1 MHSDLTGRIPIKEHI
16 ENIRR
21 ILRAV
26 KEFDK
31 TYFATACMVHMINAA
46 VPNLTLL
53 LSAWLLDGMA
63 QGKGFQELF
72 SVAAGAMLVIFILHL
87 LASEVWNR
95 LEVRREQIYWKYH
108 CSTEEK
114 MLEIDYSRLD
124 DPVVKD
130 LKKRM
135 QSDMNWGAG
144 LYSVFWQGNL
154 LLYRIFHLLFGCMVA
169 LPVLSRLFYSD
180 SLLKGCIL
188 FLLLM
193 ILIICSILSN
203 HYQKKVTSYQYYKPK
218 TEEEYEQWCC
228 GSWALA
234 TGESFNYQNG
244 KDVRIYDSYD
254 LFKSHSTD
262 KSTNDCT
269 RNFMFGMARAEATSG
284 LFSAAGRGITDCGS
298 FLVVGLSALAGNL
311 SLGNIVRLAGCLQGV
326 ISDIGNLFFELSN
339 FALTARKHRST
350 LDLLQIE
357 NEMYKGKLPVEKRQD
372 NEYQI
377 EFRNV
382 SFRYPGSEQYA
393 IRHLSLQLRI
403 GEKLAIVG
411 MNGSGKTTLIKLLCR
426 LYDPDEGEILLN
438 GVDIRKFKQE
448 EYAELFSIVFQDY
461 ELFSFPLGE
470 NVAIKE
476 NFDPEK
482 VKNCLE
488 SAGFGE
494 RLKSLKDG
502 ANTWLYKDYDD
513 NGVEISGG
521 EAQKI
526 AIARAICKDAPFIL
540 LDEPTAALDPLSEYE
555 IYTSFDKVIGTKTA
569 IYISHRLSSCR
580 FCEKIAVFHQGEL
593 VQAGSHEELLKDTA
607 GKYYELW
614 QAQAQ
619 YYQPAPPLAGN
630 QI

>member
-1 MHSDLTGRIPIKEHI
+1 MHSDLTGKLPAREHI
-16 ENIRR
+16 ENIRK
-21 ILRAV
+21 ILQTV

-31 TYFATACMVHMINAA
+31 TYFATACIVHIINAGI
-46 VPNLTLL
+46 PNLTLL

-63 QGKGFQELF
+63 QGKSFKELF
-72 SVAAGAMLVIFILHL
+72 SVAAGVMAAIFVLHL
-87 LASEVWNR
+87 LVSEVWNR
-95 LEVRREQIYWKYH
+95 LEVRKEQICWKYH

-114 MLEIDYSRLD
+114 MLDIDYARLD

-144 LYSVFWQGNL
+144 LYSVFWQGNGV
-154 LLYRIFHLLFGCMVA
+154 LYRIFHLLFGCMVA
-169 LPVLSRLFYSD
+169 LPVLSSLFLSD

-188 FLLLM
+188 LLLLT
-193 ILIICSILSN
+193 ILVISSILSN
-203 HYQKKVTSYQYYKPK
+203 RYQKKVTSYQYYKPA

-228 GSWALA
+228 CIWPLA
-234 TGESFNYQNG
+234 TGEGFSYQNG
-244 KDVRIYDSYD
+244 KDARIYDSYN
-254 LFKSHSTD
+254 LFKSHTTD
-262 KSTNDCT
+262 KNANRCT
-269 RNFMFGMARAEATSG
+269 RSFIFGMARAAAASG
-284 LFSAAGRGITDCGS
+284 LFSAVSRGITDCGS
-298 FLVVGLSALAGNL
+298 FLVAGLSALAGNL
-311 SLGNIVRLAGCLQGV
+311 SLGNALRLAGCLQGV
-326 ISDIGNLFFELSN
+326 ISDIGSLFFEIST
-339 FALTARKHRST
+339 FALTARRHRST

-357 NEMYKGKLPVEKRQD
+357 NEMYQGKLPVEKRQD

-377 EFRNV
+377 EFRDV
-382 SFRYPGSEQYA
+382 SFRYPGSGQYA
-393 IRHLSLQLRI
+393 IRHLSLKLCI

-426 LYDPDEGEILLN
+426 LYDPNEGEILLN

-448 EYAELFSIVFQDY
+448 EYAALFSVVFQDY

-470 NVAIKE
+470 NVAITE
-476 NFDPEK
+476 HFNEEQ
-482 VKNCLE
+482 VKSCLE

-494 RLKSLKDG
+494 RLRNLENG
-502 ANTWLYKDYDD
+502 VNTWLYKDYDD
-513 NGVEISGG
+513 SGVEISGG

-593 VQAGSHEELLKDTA
+593 VQTGSHEELLRDTA

-614 QAQAQ
+614 QSQAQ
-619 YYQPAPPLAGN
+619 YYQSSSPLV
-630 QI
+630 

>member
-1 MHSDLTGRIPIKEHI
+1 MHSDLTGRLPIKEHI
-16 ENIRR
+16 KNIRR
-21 ILRAV
+21 ILRTV
-26 KEFDK
+26 REFDK
-31 TYFATACMVHMINAA
+31 TYFTTACVVHIINAGI
-46 VPNLTLL
+46 PNLTLL

-63 QGKGFQELF
+63 QGRGFKELF
-72 SVAAGAMLVIFILHL
+72 SVAAGAMLTIFILRL
-87 LASEVWNR
+87 FASELWNR
-95 LEVRREQIYWKYH
+95 LEVRKEQIYWKYH

-114 MLEIDYSRLD
+114 MLEIDYARLD

-144 LYSVFWQGNL
+144 LYSVFWQGNG

-169 LPVLSRLFYSD
+169 LPVLTRLFYSD
-180 SLLKGCIL
+180 SLIKGCIL
-188 FLLLM
+188 LVLLM
-193 ILIICSILSN
+193 ILVISSILSG
-203 HYQKKVTSYQYYKPK
+203 HYQKKVTACQYYKPK
-218 TEEEYEQWCC
+218 TEEEYEQWCS
-228 GSWALA
+228 GTWALA
-234 TGESFNYQNG
+234 TGEGFSYQDG
-244 KDVRIYDSYD
+244 KDVRIYDSYN
-254 LFKSHSTD
+254 LFKSHSID
-262 KSTNDCT
+262 KDTNDFL
-269 RNFMFGMARAEATSG
+269 RHFIFGMAQAEAASVF
-284 LFSAAGRGITDCGS
+284 FSAAGRGITDCGS
-298 FLVVGLSALAGNL
+298 FLLVGLSALAGNL
-311 SLGNIVRLAGCLQGV
+311 SLGNVVRLAGCLQGV
-326 ISDIGNLFFELSN
+326 IFDIGSLFFEVST
-339 FALTARKHRST
+339 FALTARKHNST

-377 EFRNV
+377 EFRDV
-382 SFRYPGSEQYA
+382 SFQYPGSKQYA
-393 IRHLSLQLRI
+393 IKHLSLKLRI

-426 LYDPDEGEILLN
+426 LYDPNEGEILLN

-448 EYAELFSIVFQDY
+448 EYMALFSIVFQDY

-476 NFDPEK
+476 NFNPEK
-482 VKNCLE
+482 VKTCLVN
-488 SAGFGE
+488 AGFGE
-494 RLKSLKDG
+494 RLKNLKDG

-513 NGVEISGG
+513 SGVEISGG

-526 AIARAICKDAPFIL
+526 AIARAMCKDAPFIL

-580 FCEKIAVFHQGEL
+580 FCEKIAVFHEGEL
-593 VQAGSHEELLKDTA
+593 VQTGNHEELLKDTT

-619 YYQPAPPLAGN
+619 YYQ
-630 QI
+630 